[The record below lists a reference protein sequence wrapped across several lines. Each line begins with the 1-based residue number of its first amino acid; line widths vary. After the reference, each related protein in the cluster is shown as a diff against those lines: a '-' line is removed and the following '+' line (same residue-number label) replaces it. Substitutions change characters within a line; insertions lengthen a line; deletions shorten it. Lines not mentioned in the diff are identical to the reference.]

1 MKADKIIL
9 NEKRNVTLMAYTQ
22 EVEGEF
28 GFRERPAM
36 LVLPGGGYAM
46 CSDREADAVALAYMQ
61 AGYQA
66 FVLRYSV
73 GVDKIWPQPL
83 EDYEQA
89 MEYIKGHAGE
99 FHVEKNHIAVVG
111 FSAGGHLAGCAATM
125 AKNRPAAA
133 VLVYPAVTKD
143 VTDICAI
150 RNLPETHTAVT
161 KDTCPCFVVAAQ
173 DDHTV
178 PVSNAL
184 RFELAL
190 SENGVPFESHIYSY
204 GGHGFS
210 TGEDWIVTNSV
221 SGRVPHWVS
230 DSIGWLDEIM
240 GKLTRKGF
248 TEPDMAAAMN
258 SDYAPVLAVSCTL
271 NHIRKQSNQVQ
282 EILKPLYSRL
292 ETIAKERGL
301 QYEGLLKAIGGS
313 SVRELMETCEMEKEE
328 IIETDQKLH
337 ACVNILEV

>member
-89 MEYIKGHAGE
+89 MEYIKWHAGE

-292 ETIAKERGL
+292 ETIAKERGF
-301 QYEGLLKAIGGS
+301 QYAGLLKVIGGS